1 MAWSRTETGGNE
13 MPEYFNAKDI
23 LPAELIAE
31 VMNHIPAQSKGG
43 AVVYFKEDYYVRR
56 NAEISRLFQIY
67 QSDPTFGSHLEV
79 YEALSEH
86 YGLTVRRICE
96 IVKGVREK
104 SGGVVSLRRRR
115 SGLRVGRRSSRRMRV
130 RTAVS

>member
-1 MAWSRTETGGNE
+1 MA
-13 MPEYFNAKDI
+13 EYFNAKDV
-23 LPAELIAE
+23 LPAELIDE
-31 VMNHIPAQSKGG
+31 VMNHIPALSKGG

-96 IVKGVREK
+96 IVKGIRQTTGRVA
-104 SGGVVSLRRRR
+104 GLRRRR
-115 SGLRVGRRSSRRMRV
+115 SGLRVSRSVRRMRV
-130 RTAVS
+130 RASASQRERR

>member
-1 MAWSRTETGGNE
+1 MA
-13 MPEYFNAKDI
+13 EYFNAKDI

-31 VMNHIPAQSKGG
+31 VMTHIPPQSKSG
-43 AVVYFKEDYYVRR
+43 AILYFREDYYAMR

-67 QSDPTFGSHLEV
+67 ESDPTFGSHMEI

-96 IVKGVREK
+96 IVKGVRA
-104 SGGVVSLRRRR
+104 SGNGAGKARRRY
-115 SGLRVGRRSSRRMRV
+115 SGMRVRRSSRRMRV
-130 RTAVS
+130 RTGAP